1 MKTFLKIRPI
11 YHYRERRI
19 KTHIA
24 LIFLALY
31 SERVLE
37 NLLGSGWNYRRI
49 YSVAQSLKLVK
60 LNADSNQYLMR
71 TELKDEMKLLIR
83 SLGIQFPKRI
93 IKV

>member
-1 MKTFLKIRPI
+1 
-11 YHYRERRI
+11 
-19 KTHIA
+19 
-24 LIFLALY
+24 
-31 SERVLE
+31 LE

-83 SLGIQFPKRI
+83 SLGIQFPKRLM
-93 IKV
+93 KV

>member
-1 MKTFLKIRPI
+1 LHTS
-11 YHYRERRI
+11 
-19 KTHIA
+19 

-49 YSVAQSLKLVK
+49 YSVAQSLKLVR
-60 LNADSNQYLMR
+60 LNADSKQYLMR
-71 TELKDEMKLLIR
+71 TELKEEMKLLIR
-83 SLGIQFPKRI
+83 SLGIQFPKRL